1 MAGHTGATAA
11 PHEKPSDSAVVF
23 PTGEMARNHQ
33 LNISWMSIL
42 TWSLISVSLSPFKP
56 LRSLRG
62 GTSLPTSSHPLLLV
76 ARMSRIDTGLCF
88 RGSRMIQGSQ
98 SQGHFLCQQPTFR
111 RTKSVFG
118 ICYSSRKIGIKT
130 SAKWFTKVYRRFF
143 KLTLTLFFYRGIHHF
158 LVSTST
164 DPQLSNHKLV
174 DEAGT
179 VFSLLVL
186 RQFPWKNIQ
195 DPTSHGDSSTMF
207 HPEKTLSMEPEKGA
221 NTWRLERKMM
231 MPTLRAKYILQTF
244 QGSIKQPS
252 PRRTN
257 HPAAGLR
264 LDPIKR
270 SN

>member
-143 KLTLTLFFYRGIHHF
+143 KLTLTLFFLQRNSPF
-158 LVSTST
+158 LSQHKHRPSAEQ
-164 DPQLSNHKLV
+164 PQTCGWS
-174 DEAGT
+174 GYCF
-179 VFSLLVL
+179 FSSRSQAISLEE
-186 RQFPWKNIQ
+186 
-195 DPTSHGDSSTMF
+195 
-207 HPEKTLSMEPEKGA
+207 HPGPDV
-221 NTWRLERKMM
+221 TWR
-231 MPTLRAKYILQTF
+231 
-244 QGSIKQPS
+244 
-252 PRRTN
+252 
-257 HPAAGLR
+257 
-264 LDPIKR
+264 
-270 SN
+270 

>member
-143 KLTLTLFFYRGIHHF
+143 KLTLTLFFLQRNSPFFSQHKHRPSAEQPQTCGWSGVLFFLFSFSGNFLGRTSRTRRHMEIVPPCSILKKLYQWNLKKEQTRG
-158 LVSTST
+158 V
-164 DPQLSNHKLV
+164 
-174 DEAGT
+174 
-179 VFSLLVL
+179 
-186 RQFPWKNIQ
+186 
-195 DPTSHGDSSTMF
+195 
-207 HPEKTLSMEPEKGA
+207 
-221 NTWRLERKMM
+221 
-231 MPTLRAKYILQTF
+231 
-244 QGSIKQPS
+244 
-252 PRRTN
+252 
-257 HPAAGLR
+257 
-264 LDPIKR
+264 
-270 SN
+270 